1 MAHATLFSIINS
13 LISTNNSAH
22 IVNYPLQKSF
32 MVPSSL
38 GHLGTKLLS
47 PHRKIKTWHVLA
59 SSLQGLRPTINY
71 KKEKK
76 KPSFII
82 PCLSV

>member
-1 MAHATLFSIINS
+1 
-13 LISTNNSAH
+13 
-22 IVNYPLQKSF
+22 

-76 KPSFII
+76 KTFIYHTMFI
-82 PCLSV
+82 CLGYFRLVFYHDKIVHMQLTTDIHVSRV